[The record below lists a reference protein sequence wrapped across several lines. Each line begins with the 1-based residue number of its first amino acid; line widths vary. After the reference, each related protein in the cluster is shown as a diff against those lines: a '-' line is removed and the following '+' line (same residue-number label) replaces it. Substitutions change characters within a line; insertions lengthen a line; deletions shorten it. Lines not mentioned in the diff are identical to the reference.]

1 MSDTG
6 LQVFDRTLH
15 TTNIWLGDIMEDNLV
30 SRQTAWH
37 ALGAVL
43 RCLRDR
49 LPLPLAVHLGTQL
62 PLLIRGSYY
71 ERWQPSDQPDKVRT
85 REEFLQQIDDE
96 LAKTNQETDTADTT
110 RVVFATVAKHIDP
123 GQVEKIKEALPK
135 EIQALW

>member
-15 TTNIWLGDIMEDNLV
+15 TTNIWLDDIMEDTLV

-43 RCLRDR
+43 RSLRDR
-49 LPLPLAVHLGTQL
+49 LPIPLAVHLGVQL

-71 ERWQPSDQPDKVRT
+71 ERWKPSDQPERIRT

-96 LAKTNQETDTADTT
+96 LAKTNQETDTTDTV
-110 RVVFATVAKHIDP
+110 RAVFATVSKHVDP